1 MLYIDDD
8 IMTFDLAASLGDISE
23 QRREQALRFKHELG
37 QRQCVASYLL
47 LKKALKEMFGI
58 DANPQFDYLGGG
70 KPVIHGHPDIHFNIS
85 HCKTAVAV
93 AVDSVPVGVDIET
106 VRPYKPRLA
115 QYVLSQAELAQVEAS
130 EHPDVEFIKLWTR
143 KEALLKLTGEG
154 IRGNLQSVETTSH
167 AIETTVNT
175 DKGYV
180 CSFIKQPL
188 L

>member
-106 VRPYKPRLA
+106 IRPFKKHLA
-115 QYVLSQAELAQVEAS
+115 KYVLSQSELALVESS
-130 EHPDVEFIKLWTR
+130 ERPDIEFIKLWTR
-143 KEALLKLTGEG
+143 KEAWLKLTGEG
-154 IRGNLQSVETTSH
+154 IRSNLQNVDTSRL
-167 AIETTVNT
+167 AIETSVNL

-180 CSFIKQPL
+180 CSLIKESF
-188 L
+188 